1 MSHRRALS
9 HIDFSDFSPQPTR
22 NTTFERF
29 TVRPTCL
36 ETATLSEKLSLSTPI
51 LRPLRVWIDRL
62 LHCEAMRPWWP
73 TNQRTETKRHPRAW
87 GQEASWVVPQSYI
100 RHMAIDWFCAHKM
113 DRQYDGCTKIW
124 TKCDSELRRCVDFS
138 YILTPFPFIE
148 IPVLARTR
156 NPAYFSIKT
165 QLLST
170 ALEERHITGCL
181 GAPTCQAGHGHG
193 SLQWS
198 RIQGKT
204 WEKHEIQAWGIGNH
218 VELQQGLTKPCF
230 PENVFQRCSNLFTQ
244 PFRLNRAITL
254 PNSLHQRLDMGPNSS
269 VKRSKQ
275 VWHKASR

>member
-1 MSHRRALS
+1 
-9 HIDFSDFSPQPTR
+9 
-22 NTTFERF
+22 
-29 TVRPTCL
+29 
-36 ETATLSEKLSLSTPI
+36 
-51 LRPLRVWIDRL
+51 
-62 LHCEAMRPWWP
+62 
-73 TNQRTETKRHPRAW
+73 
-87 GQEASWVVPQSYI
+87 
-100 RHMAIDWFCAHKM
+100 M
-113 DRQYDGCTKIW
+113 DVLKYGLNVIQN
-124 TKCDSELRRCVDFS
+124 CVDASISF
-138 YILTPFPFIE
+138 TFWHPFIE

-170 ALEERHITGCL
+170 APEERHITGCL
-181 GAPTCQAGHGHG
+181 GAPTCQAGHG

-275 VWHKASR
+275 VWHKASRWGFNHCERLEMWLVGWLDYH